1 MMTIVL
7 NERQREALDAP
18 FEDSIAITGPH
29 RSGKSTAL
37 RERAMRFERET
48 GAAYLYAV
56 HPDEL
61 VELARHAYE
70 IGGRPLRIVDPIAGR
85 RLFDRIAEPL
95 LDLSWDELS
104 RNGIDPEIAA
114 LRSPQRFLESA
125 YRLVRKLRDAAID
138 PHTFLSRSLAGAT
151 EFYASPPNFAHAD
164 LLLATKD
171 AYRDSL
177 DVDAQELQRQYRR
190 EIDLAKVIAGLY
202 ERYVAALEGTPERT
216 PADAVAGALDVLRRS
231 PGIAPAL
238 RERFAHAFVDEMQE
252 ATLAQRRLL
261 EAVFGTPLRN
271 VSLAGDA
278 SAATSTFR
286 GARPEVT
293 LAGTG
298 RAIALLPAATR
309 AALRAHR
316 ARTMSEEAEYV
327 ASHVR
332 ALIEAGTAPEEIA
345 LIFRSSADVHCYTDV
360 LLDRGIPVAI
370 GGDSNVFCER
380 RALDALGLLW
390 NVWDP
395 FRHEWMLRTLSGRA
409 LALSD
414 SAVALLCSDPPD
426 PQRPLFVLDDE
437 PSPTARAS
445 RWDPKR
451 DVRLGWNVIRGDQDA
466 QLDAIA
472 RERIVRFRER
482 RERWLRLLYEAPF
495 ETFVRTVWSEGLA
508 AEGAPGSARALAQT
522 QLLQTL
528 LHRLS
533 ALSAASP
540 LATLGDVLED
550 AAARAEADGE
560 FVECSGAPGFVQ
572 ALSVDAA
579 RGRSFAHAIVPDARP
594 GSFPRWYVPDAFIW
608 SPRYGMIP
616 RENVGDAKASRTAK
630 FSYYLYA
637 SKARDTY
644 NAQERRAFE
653 YALSRAREG
662 VLVTASGSATRGIT
676 APEFLEE
683 LRPR

>member
-1 MMTIVL
+1 MTTPL
-7 NERQREALDAP
+7 NPQQREALDAP
-18 FEDSIAITGPH
+18 FDDSIAITGPH
-29 RSGKSTAL
+29 RSGKTTAL

-48 GAAYLYAV
+48 GAAYIFAA

-61 VELARHAYE
+61 VELARLSYE
-70 IGGRPLRIVDPIAGR
+70 VAGTPLILVDPIAGR

-95 LDLSWDELS
+95 LDLSWEALS
-104 RNGIDPEIAA
+104 RGGIDPEVAA
-114 LRSPQRFLESA
+114 LRSPERFLESA

-138 PHTFLSRSLAGAT
+138 PQTFLSRSLAGAT

-171 AYRDSL
+171 VYRDSL

-202 ERYVAALEGTPERT
+202 ESYVAELERTPERS
-216 PADAVAGALDVLRRS
+216 PADAIAGALELMRRS
-231 PGIAPAL
+231 PEIAAAL
-238 RERFAHAFVDEMQE
+238 RERYAHAFVDDMQE

-278 SAATSTFR
+278 SAATSIFR
-286 GARPEVT
+286 GARPDVT
-293 LAGTG
+293 LSGTG
-298 RAIALLPAATR
+298 RAVSLPPASSHATVR
-309 AALRAHR
+309 VHR
-316 ARTMSEEAEYV
+316 ARTVSDEAEYV
-327 ASHVR
+327 AAHVR
-332 ALIEAGTAPEEIA
+332 ALIDAGTPPEEIA

-380 RALDALGLLW
+380 RALDALALLW

-426 PQRPLFVLDDE
+426 PQRPLFVLDEE
-437 PSPTARAS
+437 PAPTARTS

-472 RERIVRFRER
+472 RERLAGFRER
-482 RERWLRLLYEAPF
+482 REGWLRLLYEAPF
-495 ETFVRTVWSEGLA
+495 ERFVRTVWSEGLA
-508 AEGAPGSARALAQT
+508 ADGTPGTARALAQA
-522 QLLQTL
+522 QLLHTL
-528 LHRLS
+528 LRRLC
-533 ALSAASP
+533 ALAAALP
-540 LATLGDVLED
+540 HATLGDLLED

-572 ALSVDAA
+572 ALSVDAV
-579 RGRSFAHAIVPDARP
+579 RGRSFAHTIVPDARP

-608 SPRYGMIP
+608 SPKYGMVP

-653 YALSRAREG
+653 YALSRARES

-683 LRPR
+683 LRTR